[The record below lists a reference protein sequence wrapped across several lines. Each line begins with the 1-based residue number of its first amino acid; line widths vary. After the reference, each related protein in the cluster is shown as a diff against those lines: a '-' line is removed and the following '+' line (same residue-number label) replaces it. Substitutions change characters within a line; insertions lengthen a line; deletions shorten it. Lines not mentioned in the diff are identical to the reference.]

1 MNAGRPDSQW
11 HAALTN
17 ALISARWTAESLQVQ
32 ATESLGDAPS
42 WLGDALDGIQAPL
55 ASQYLIISALTQ
67 VPVPVL
73 VGAVDPARSIGVALR
88 AGTLANSATDAGVAQ
103 QRGVELISAARLVSS
118 WLGADAVART
128 DLLARLRAMVSRDTF
143 APKAGQRTAE
153 QVRTMMD
160 KLDLGDPDAPIGD
173 IAGLMESLGIP
184 VELSDRLPEG
194 IHGVT
199 VHDQSL
205 GSWDAAVVIRVQDR
219 WARQR
224 YPLAHELCHVLYQD
238 SAMVFVNDIRTEQS
252 QVDVER
258 RAEHF
263 ARHFLVPARQ
273 AKHIWQTYRHRGE
286 EPALCEF
293 MLYFGISR
301 QSAVI
306 ILRDLGLLD
315 GEHAQRLQAANVA
328 AMMGEVGLGHI
339 WSELTAAE
347 HEPSASPWL
356 LQASLDLFEQGL
368 VSVATVASILD
379 ADEVQTAQSLAER
392 GWIAAQHTDGAHAQR
407 VQTEP
412 GSPL

>member
-1 MNAGRPDSQW
+1 
-11 HAALTN
+11 
-17 ALISARWTAESLQVQ
+17 
-32 ATESLGDAPS
+32 
-42 WLGDALDGIQAPL
+42 
-55 ASQYLIISALTQ
+55 
-67 VPVPVL
+67 
-73 VGAVDPARSIGVALR
+73 
-88 AGTLANSATDAGVAQ
+88 
-103 QRGVELISAARLVSS
+103 VELVEVARLVSS
-118 WLGADAVART
+118 WLGADAVARA
-128 DLLARLRAMVSRDTF
+128 DVLARLRAMVSRDRF

-153 QVRTMMD
+153 QVRTMMSR
-160 KLDLGDPDAPIGD
+160 LGLGEPDAPIED

-224 YPLAHELCHVLYQD
+224 YTLAHELCHVLYQD
-238 SAMVFVNDIRTEQS
+238 SAMVFVNDTRTEQS

-258 RAEHF
+258 RAEYF
-263 ARHFLVPARQ
+263 ARHFLVPGRQ
-273 AKHIWQTYRHRGE
+273 AKHIWRTHRQRGE
-286 EPALCEF
+286 EAALCEF

-306 ILRDLGLLD
+306 TLRDLGLLD
-315 GEHAQRLQAANVA
+315 GEQARRLQEKNVA
-328 AMMGEVGLGHI
+328 AMMSAAGLGHI
-339 WSELTAAE
+339 WSELTGAE

-368 VSVATVASILD
+368 VSAATVASVLG
-379 ADEVQTAQSLAER
+379 ADEAQTAQSLAER
-392 GWIAAQHTDGAHAQR
+392 GWIAAQHSDAAHAHR
-407 VQTEP
+407 AQTEP